1 MTHRH
6 IYMRP
11 IMLKIIVAVILT
23 CNSGPAAAERIKIP
37 GDFRL
42 GSSLDE
48 AKRHARSQGW
58 QLLATSPELPN
69 SWLVKEQNIGVHVC
83 GDIVASVTQSS
94 PGDLDDFA
102 QIVSSLETERGKPI
116 IQIGSFMAGSTLIS
130 SIDARFAEAGGMG
143 IAVQFSSTAGKLAIS
158 TRYFSAQCAQRS
170 NDH

>member
-11 IMLKIIVAVILT
+11 AMLKIIVAAMLT
-23 CNSGPAAAERIKIP
+23 CNSGPAAAEQIKIP

-48 AKRHARSQGW
+48 AKRHALSQGW
-58 QLLATSPELPN
+58 QLLAISPDLPN
-69 SWLVKEQNIGVHVC
+69 SWLVKEQDIGVHLC
-83 GDIVASVTQSS
+83 GNIVGSVTQSS

-102 QIVSSLETERGKPI
+102 QIVSSLQTERGKPT

-130 SIDARFAEAGGMG
+130 SIDARFAEEEG
-143 IAVQFSSTAGKLAIS
+143 IGIVVQFSSTAGKLAIS
-158 TRYFSAQCAQRS
+158 TGYFSAGCSQRS
-170 NDH
+170 NDR